1 MTDAVRSPQ
10 QIRDELQARRETIV
24 NEMGSTERIA
34 RQHARGRLTIRERL
48 DRLFDDGSFREIGTF
63 AVSEVPNV
71 RDRTPGDGKIGGWG
85 EINGRPAAGV
95 RRRRDGAARL
105 LVGGRRQADE
115 AHLRAG
121 PDPGRA
127 VCLLR

>member
-10 QIRDELQARRETIV
+10 QIRDEFQARRDTIV
-24 NEMGSTERIA
+24 NEMGSAERID

-48 DRLFDDGSFREIGTF
+48 DRLFDEGSFREIGTF

-71 RDRTPGDGKIGGWG
+71 RDRTPGDGKIGGLG
-85 EINGRPAAGV
+85 GDQRAPRRRV

-105 LVGGRRQADE
+105 LVRWSAASG
-115 AHLRAG
+115 
-121 PDPGRA
+121 
-127 VCLLR
+127 